1 MSFPHGPARSLL
13 FPLSAS
19 EHTWAHRDWG
29 QQNSDPFLLPPTPS
43 PLKLSDLV
51 HPFPPKVEREEES
64 HHSSQGAMV
73 VKNLPAGAGNGRGV
87 GWIPGSGRSP
97 GGGRG
102 NPLQYSCLENPTDGG
117 TWWATVRRVA
127 ESDTTEATLAQQSLC
142 CILEVNTR
150 ISLNY
155 TSVK

>member
-102 NPLQYSCLENPTDGG
+102 NPLQYSCLENPMDRGA
-117 TWWATVRRVA
+117 WWDTVHGVA
-127 ESDTTEATLAQQSLC
+127 KSQTQLSD
-142 CILEVNTR
+142 
-150 ISLNY
+150 
-155 TSVK
+155 